1 MVYLAKYDSLAA
13 IFARLTQIRLL
24 DEDFAC
30 PGSMR
35 GGGQGGK
42 CRRFVGGC
50 CGSCREGRRGAP
62 LACVGWGGRQWG
74 GLGGWASDAALR
86 RSAWGPQ
93 PHPVSCSQEWQAPL
107 PRTPGSRFSLK
118 GLLCVKVLS
127 QPQRQSLVTWTP
139 QK

>member
-1 MVYLAKYDSLAA
+1 MGSAGGLWGAA
-13 IFARLTQIRLL
+13 VEAV
-24 DEDFAC
+24 
-30 PGSMR
+30 GR
-35 GGGQGGK
+35 GGGVIL
-42 CRRFVGGC
+42 C
-50 CGSCREGRRGAP
+50 
-62 LACVGWGGRQWG
+62 LACVGWGGRQG
-74 GLGGWASDAALR
+74 RGLGGWASDAALR